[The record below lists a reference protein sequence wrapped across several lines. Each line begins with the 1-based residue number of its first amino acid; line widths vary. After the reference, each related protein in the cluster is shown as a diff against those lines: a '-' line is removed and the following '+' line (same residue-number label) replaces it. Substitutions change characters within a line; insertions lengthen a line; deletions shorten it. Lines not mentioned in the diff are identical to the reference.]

1 MTNKKVIIDGV
12 EYVPKVEEYV
22 PKVEEVEAKEWPQE
36 GEEYF
41 YVDSANVIDR
51 TTWEADPYDKNDYDV
66 KRKDTGNM
74 FPTEQK
80 AEYERLRRE
89 CMATRW
95 VPEKSDFF
103 WVVMIDHADLTIK
116 IEKSYNVLGGAEIAM
131 GLAAPT
137 KEEAKARWD
146 MYGEAWLDVLK
157 T

>member
-12 EYVPKVEEYV
+12 EYV

-74 FPTEQK
+74 FPTKQK

-95 VPEKSDFF
+95 VPEDGDSYC
-103 WVVMIDHADLTIK
+103 VTIIDNHRQATLT
-116 IEKSYNVLGGAEIAM
+116 GGGELYACIAEVIL
-131 GLAAPT
+131 GLAAP
-137 KEEAKARWD
+137 KPQEAKARWD
-146 MYGEAWLDVLK
+146 KYGEAWLDVLK